1 MLSLHNEAAS
11 LCDRLEWGDRRRGRT
26 PKVQGG
32 VCCHPKGH
40 IWHRHYL
47 PWHVWKWGSWGQ
59 SSYEPWR
66 GSMTRTRV
74 PSTYY
79 VVGWYSHW
87 CPRAFIIYLFNCGHT
102 CLPLYNRNDFSWSI
116 HFVASVGIN
125 REEERRQHSL
135 CTPMP
140 FGIVKLII
148 SFSGTGKGGRYSQTK
163 MFTFPA
169 LFPIADFY
177 SHCCPETEA
186 IYLGP
191 IHKS

>member
-1 MLSLHNEAAS
+1 MLSLHNEVAS
-11 LCDRLEWGDRRRGRT
+11 LCDRLEWGDRGRGSNTQSTMRGLLS
-26 PKVQGG
+26 PQ
-32 VCCHPKGH
+32 GH
-40 IWHRHYL
+40 IWHRDYL
-47 PWHVWKWGSWGQ
+47 PRHVWKWGSWGLRN
-59 SSYEPWR
+59 YEPWR
-66 GSMTRTRV
+66 GSMTRTRGA
-74 PSTYY
+74 STWH
-79 VVGWYSHW
+79 VVGWYSHR

-116 HFVASVGIN
+116 HFVAGVGIN

-163 MFTFPA
+163 MFAFPA

-177 SHCCPETEA
+177 SHCCPKTEA